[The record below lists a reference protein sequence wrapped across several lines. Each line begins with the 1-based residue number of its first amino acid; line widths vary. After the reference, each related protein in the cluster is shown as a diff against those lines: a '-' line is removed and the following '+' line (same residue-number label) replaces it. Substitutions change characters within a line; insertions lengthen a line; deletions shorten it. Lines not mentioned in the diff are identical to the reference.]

1 MKGWT
6 YVRTYCVRT
15 IFSEPNFFG
24 CVDYRIFLPFVLRCV
39 RLALRA
45 RELRYNVII
54 KWSLWL
60 PKGCNLL
67 FSSRSR
73 CQKANFCYQNKR
85 RLGNNKTYSFKV
97 AFCSYYQSVFHVL
110 LLLTFWGITIIT
122 YFRDFG
128 QTAFYRLSFSILSVK
143 MKFCNPSVLNF
154 KQSKIFKKFL
164 DNPEQAKSTFKIL
177 TFKANWK
184 KKNA

>member
-1 MKGWT
+1 MD
-6 YVRTYCVRT
+6 VRTDVLRT
-15 IFSEPNFFG
+15 NDFLRTKLFWMRRLPNFLTL
-24 CVDYRIFLPFVLRCV
+24 CAP
-39 RLALRA
+39 LRA
-45 RELRYNVII
+45 LCARESSAIT
-54 KWSLWL
+54 
-60 PKGCNLL
+60 LL
-67 FSSRSR
+67 SNEAYDCQKVAICCSVAGAPVSSRY
-73 CQKANFCYQNKR
+73 QKANFCYQNKR

-143 MKFCNPSVLNF
+143 MKFCDPSVLNF

-164 DNPEQAKSTFKIL
+164 DNPEQAKSIFKIL